1 MRSSEATAIY
11 DMFIR
16 TNAKAPW
23 AEPEPFAQLVEE
35 CRAEQRAELLRGYE
49 PPAFLSESLQVER
62 MRAAD
67 GTPLVTVRAAG
78 CALSDADAGNAGA
91 GATSTEAQSAAD
103 VHVLYFHGGAFFK
116 RISDDQWRFCQ
127 RLVARTGCELT
138 ACIYPL
144 APTHRCAETLA
155 AAWAAYEFA
164 CERAARAGARVVLLG
179 DSAGGSLA
187 VAVAQLAA
195 QRGATAPDRI
205 VALSP
210 FFDMVGDVDI
220 ASGRDARDPLIGW
233 YGCQQ
238 IAAIWA
244 EGLDARSFP
253 PDPLY
258 GPKRGLP
265 PVLIIGGEHEIML
278 SGMRAFA
285 SEARAAGCQVTL
297 SEYEGM
303 WHIFPF
309 IAHLPE
315 SQRAFDELAAFIA

>member
-23 AEPEPFAQLVEE
+23 SEPVPFAQLVET
-35 CRAEQRAELLRGYE
+35 CREEQRIELESGYE
-49 PPAFLSESLQVER
+49 PPAFLRESMHVER
-62 MRAAD
+62 SHAAD
-67 GTPLVTVRAAG
+67 GTLLVTVR
-78 CALSDADAGNAGA
+78 
-91 GATSTEAQSAAD
+91 SAASAGSASNEHAES
-103 VHVLYFHGGAFFK
+103 VERTCTPTHVLYFHGGAFFK

-127 RLVARTGCELT
+127 RLVERTGCELT

-155 AAWAAYEFA
+155 AATSAYEAA
-164 CERAARAGARVVLLG
+164 CARAEQEGARLVLFG

-187 VAVAQLAA
+187 VAVAQLAV
-195 QRGATAPDRI
+195 QRNAALPDRI
-205 VALSP
+205 LAISP
-210 FFDMVGDVDI
+210 FFDMVGDVDL
-220 ASGRDARDPLIGW
+220 ATGYDARDPLIGR
-233 YGCQQ
+233 YSCQQ
-238 IAAIWA
+238 IAEIWA
-244 EGLDARSFP
+244 EGLDPRSFP

-265 PVLIIGGEHEIML
+265 PMLVIGGEHEIML

-285 SEARAAGCQVTL
+285 AESRTEGCQVTL

-309 IAHLPE
+309 IEHLPE
-315 SQRAFDELAAFIA
+315 SQRAFEEVAAFIA